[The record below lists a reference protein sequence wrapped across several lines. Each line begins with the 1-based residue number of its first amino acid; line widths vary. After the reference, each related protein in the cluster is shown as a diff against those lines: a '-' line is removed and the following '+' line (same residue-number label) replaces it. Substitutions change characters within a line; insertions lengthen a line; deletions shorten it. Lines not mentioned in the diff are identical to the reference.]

1 MRKIAIINQ
10 KGGVGKTTSCC
21 NLGAAIAATGRNVL
35 LLDLDPQAH
44 LTMHYGVEPT
54 GDTPGIYEVL
64 TDNMPIDEATVAVR
78 ERICLVPSHIDLAAA
93 EMELVSVVGRERIL
107 VEAVEKTNQSYDF
120 MIIDC
125 PPSLGVLTVN
135 ALAAVTEVIIPLQ
148 PHFLALQGVG
158 KLLESISLIKSRINP
173 QLSVSGIILC
183 MHEAT
188 TRLAGEVAADLQSF
202 LDASRGTDKAWANAR
217 VYESTIRRN
226 IKLAE
231 CPSYGQTIFEYEQR
245 SNGAADYARLAA
257 EILGDHQQLTAKAIA
272 ASFAKRETL
281 AESADVKSP
290 DIASSDAEPV
300 VASHSDAATTDSIDS
315 IRIEDRTVCGPD
327 DIESAPPV
335 PVPPPTPE
343 SPPQTPIHVE
353 PVVTQRDTNSE
364 SDESPAPV
372 ASPDEPST
380 RIQVVFEGDDTW
392 QPVGGTTGAQRD

>member
-64 TDNMPIDEATVAVR
+64 TDNLHIDEATVAVR
-78 ERICLVPSHIDLAAA
+78 DRVRLVPSHIDLAAA

-107 VEAVEKTNQSYDF
+107 VEALEKTSQPYDF

-183 MHEAT
+183 MHEAS

-202 LDASRGTDKAWANAR
+202 LDASRGTDNAWANAR
-217 VYESTIRRN
+217 VFDSTIRRN

-257 EILGDHQQLTAKAIA
+257 EILGDERQMTAKAIA
-272 ASFAKRETL
+272 ASFAKRETP
-281 AESADVKSP
+281 AES
-290 DIASSDAEPV
+290 
-300 VASHSDAATTDSIDS
+300 IDP
-315 IRIEDRTVCGPD
+315 IRIEDRTVTGPD
-327 DIESAPPV
+327 DIESEPGASVSPAPLSQ
-335 PVPPPTPE
+335 PPAPDG
-343 SPPQTPIHVE
+343 VE
-353 PVVTQRDTNSE
+353 PVVTPRVRNSE
-364 SDESPAPV
+364 ALEPGLPV
-372 ASPDEPST
+372 ASTNEPST
-380 RIQVVFEGDDTW
+380 RIQVIFEGDDAW
-392 QPVGGTTGAQRD
+392 QPVGGSTGGHRD